1 MNIQH
6 PARRIGFR
14 RPRLSAIGVAVF
26 TAIWLVYVGFV
37 WGGMPT
43 HAQGPIGD
51 IKNDV
56 GFEQHP
62 AAQVPADLGF
72 FDESG
77 APVRLGD
84 YFGTSPIILSL
95 NDLSCPNQCS
105 FELNQLTGALADL
118 PFNIGDEYAA
128 ITVSINPRDTPDIAA
143 EKKWTFVRN
152 YARPG
157 RGEAWHFLTGSE
169 SSIEQ
174 LARAVGFRY
183 EYNSAT
189 DEYAHPLGLII
200 LTPGGRIARY
210 IYGTDYDPRDLRLAL
225 VEASHGKIAT
235 PLDQLM
241 LICYHYDPANGRYS
255 SLILDLTRVGGAAM
269 VIGMGTFLGW
279 MWVRDLR
286 RDAQSIKRTG

>member
-1 MNIQH
+1 MTVLLACVVLNWGAE
-6 PARRIGFR
+6 PA
-14 RPRLSAIGVAVF
+14 
-26 TAIWLVYVGFV
+26 Y
-37 WGGMPT
+37 
-43 HAQGPIGD
+43 AQGPIGD
-51 IKNDV
+51 IKTDV
-56 GFEQHP
+56 AFEQHP
-62 AAQVPADLGF
+62 GAQIPADLMF
-72 FDESG
+72 RDESG

-95 NDLSCPNQCS
+95 NDLSCPNQCT

-143 EKKWTFVRN
+143 GKKWTFVRN

-189 DEYAHPLGLII
+189 GEYAHPLGLIV
-200 LTPGGRIARY
+200 LMPDGRIARY
-210 IYGTDYDPRDLRLAL
+210 VYGTDYDPRDLRLAL
-225 VEASHGKIAT
+225 VEASQNKIAT

-241 LICYHYDPANGRYS
+241 LVCYHYDPANGRYS
-255 SLILDLTRVGGAAM
+255 SLILDLTRVGGVAT
-269 VIGMGTFLGW
+269 VLGMGMCLGW
-279 MWVRDLR
+279 MWVKDLR
-286 RDAQSIKRTG
+286 RDAQSIKRGG